1 MNEPGKYEAVIGL
14 EVHAQL
20 QTQSKLFTGDSAS
33 FGAEPNTH
41 ISPITLGHP
50 GTLPRT
56 NKKAVEYAIKMG
68 IACHC
73 EIEKVNYFARKN
85 YFYPDLPKGY
95 QVSQHTTPICKG
107 GFVTIK
113 TKDGAKNVKLNRI
126 HMEEDAGK
134 SIHDADDAYTC
145 LDFNRAGVPL
155 IEIVTEPDMYSAEE
169 AFQYVT
175 EIRKLVRWIEVCDG
189 NMEEG
194 SLRCDANVS
203 IRLKGETILG
213 TKVEVKNLNS
223 IRNVKKAIEYEI
235 ERMIAFVEKG
245 EPIIQQTRSFDAE
258 TDTTFPMRDKEE
270 ANDYRYFP
278 EPDLTPF
285 QLSDGFIE
293 NIKASLPALP
303 DELFKHYKSIGLNDY
318 DAAQLCDDKTTTD
331 FFEKVSVYSKNY
343 KAIANWILG
352 PLRQVINEKNISLDE
367 LKLLPASLA
376 QLVSMV
382 DEGKLNFSVASNK
395 VLPVLLANPAKSP
408 LQVSQELNLLQ
419 VSGTADIESWID
431 EVLTKMPEKVA
442 EYKKGKKGLVGLF
455 IGELKKVSKGKADP
469 KVATQ
474 ILEEKLK

>member
-1 MNEPGKYEAVIGL
+1 
-14 EVHAQL
+14 
-20 QTQSKLFTGDSAS
+20 
-33 FGAEPNTH
+33 
-41 ISPITLGHP
+41 
-50 GTLPRT
+50 
-56 NKKAVEYAIKMG
+56 
-68 IACHC
+68 
-73 EIEKVNYFARKN
+73 
-85 YFYPDLPKGY
+85 
-95 QVSQHTTPICKG
+95 VSQHTTPICKG

-113 TKDGAKNVKLNRI
+113 TKDGEKKVKLNRI

-134 SIHDADDAYTC
+134 SIHDADEAYTC
-145 LDFNRAGVPL
+145 LDYNRAGVPL
-155 IEIVTEPDMYSAEE
+155 IEIVTEPDMHTAEE

-203 IRLKGETILG
+203 IRLKGETTLG

-223 IRNVKKAIEYEI
+223 IRNVKKAIEYEV
-235 ERMIAFVEKG
+235 ERMIALVENGKQ
-245 EPIIQQTRSFDAE
+245 IIQQTRSFDAE

-285 QLSDGFIE
+285 QLSDGFIQ
-293 NIKASLPALP
+293 NIRVSLPALP

-455 IGELKKVSKGKADP
+455 IGEVKKVSKGKADP